1 MTKILSILT
10 LFLALNVQGQV
21 TESWNLDIDQYTH
34 NSSTYVTK
42 HPPIEVALFSNNDM
56 IILFQKGTFTK
67 INSKGAII
75 WKKEIEACA
84 QQRILIDKNNTITV
98 SCGTTISKYNTDGT
112 IIWEKDYSDRF
123 TEQEITFDA
132 ITTYK
137 GNLYIA
143 GHFIHENVIFQ
154 LALDQDGNILW
165 KTSFEQEI
173 ADTHSLIP
181 PKEIIIYKDQIITQA
196 EHYSASRS
204 VLYSSDLDGKISVK
218 KPLDYKIK
226 KLKPYNG
233 SLIAVGQSGTF
244 FNDDIIV
251 NTVDINLTLSN
262 FSTYSLPRNALISTT
277 SSPDELKPIQRTR
290 TNYTV
295 NDFEFLDVNTIIVV
309 GDSNVKPWIIN
320 LGINNKIIRNWDP
333 IDTRY
338 IKFNNE
344 NTHHSYQF
352 TSIHKIGDKFLVS
365 GIHKEEDDKEDLF
378 TTYPNLFIRALEIKK

>member
-1 MTKILSILT
+1 MKQFLTILIT
-10 LFLALNVQGQV
+10 LVAFNLHGQV

-34 NSSTYVTK
+34 NSSTYITK
-42 HPPIEVALFSNNDM
+42 HPPIEFALFSNSDM
-56 IILFQKGTFTK
+56 IILSQKGTFTK

-84 QQRILIDKNNTITV
+84 QQRILIDENNVIIV

-137 GNLYIA
+137 GKIYIA
-143 GHFIHENVIFQ
+143 GHFIHENIIFQ

-165 KTSFEQEI
+165 KTSFKQEI
-173 ADTHSLIP
+173 ENIHSLIP
-181 PKEIIIYKDQIITQA
+181 PKEIIIYKDQIITLA
-196 EHYSASRS
+196 HYYPTSES
-204 VLYSSDLDGKISVK
+204 VLYSSDLNGKINK
-218 KPLDYKIK
+218 KRLIGYKIK

-233 SLIAVGQSGTF
+233 SLIAVSQLGTF
-244 FNDDIIV
+244 FNDAITV
-251 NTVDINLTLSN
+251 NTVDTNLTLSN
-262 FSTYSLPRNALISTT
+262 FSTYTLPHNVLLSTT
-277 SSPDELKPIQRTR
+277 PSPNELKSIRRTR

-295 NDFEFLDVNTIIVV
+295 SDFEFLDVNTMIVV
-309 GDSNVKPWIIN
+309 GNSNRKPWVIN
-320 LGINNKIIRNWDP
+320 LDVHNKILRNWDP

-344 NTHHSYQF
+344 NTRHSYQF
-352 TSIHKIGDKFLVS
+352 TAIHKIGDKFLVS

-378 TTYPNLFIRALEIKK
+378 TTHLNLFIRALEIKK